1 MMQLDSITHSNQIR
15 RLAAV
20 ARFATI
26 GLLLAMFIGTHTPIE
41 VPAGITTSDKTIHFW
56 AYLALSFSLL
66 TSWELSSGRL
76 QPLHF
81 FLVWL
86 ACTVYGAIDE
96 ITQIPVGRTCDGVDW
111 LFDVLGIIAGLSLF
125 RILRPLIYRLAMLI
139 PASSRPNQ

>member
-1 MMQLDSITHSNQIR
+1 MQHDANNDSIQLR
-15 RLAAV
+15 RAAAL

-26 GLLLAMFIGTHTPIE
+26 GLIVAMFVGTH
-41 VPAGITTSDKTIHFW
+41 VPNPVAVEITTSDKTIHFW

-76 QPLHF
+76 QPIHF

-111 LFDVLGIIAGLSLF
+111 LFDVLGIVAGLSLF
-125 RILRPLIYRLAMLI
+125 RILRPLIYRVAVLI
-139 PASSRPNQ
+139 PVAQRINE

>member
-1 MMQLDSITHSNQIR
+1 MQPDASNDSSQLR
-15 RLAAV
+15 RAAAL

-26 GLLLAMFIGTHTPIE
+26 GLIIAMFVGTH
-41 VPAGITTSDKTIHFW
+41 VPNPVAVEITTSDKTIHFW

-76 QPLHF
+76 QPIHF

-111 LFDVLGIIAGLSLF
+111 LFDVLGIVAGLSLF
-125 RILRPLIYRLAMLI
+125 RILRPLIYRVAVLI
-139 PASSRPNQ
+139 PVAQRINE